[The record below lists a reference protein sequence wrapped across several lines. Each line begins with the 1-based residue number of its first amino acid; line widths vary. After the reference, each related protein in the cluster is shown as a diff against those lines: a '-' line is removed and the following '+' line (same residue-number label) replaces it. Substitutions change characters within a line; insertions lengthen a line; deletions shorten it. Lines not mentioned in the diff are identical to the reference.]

1 MPGILKRQK
10 MMRVI
15 FIAALLQIAGCA
27 GTSVGA
33 SGGSS
38 SGHVGVSTGIGF

>member
-1 MPGILKRQK
+1 MFK
-10 MMRVI
+10 VI
-15 FIAALLQIAGCA
+15 CVFTLLQIAGCA

-33 SGGSS
+33 SGGNT